1 MSAHVQWGTHP
12 LRSQT
17 ACCHNDIPQRSQF
30 TLHQDREGHSHTLE
44 GDIPRIGHQKVSTV
58 NCPIAKKKKMKNQI
72 DQFKFTI
79 LVMFGHSLHLIGQ
92 LGFSFFH
99 NGDKQPEINCVS
111 VFINYTLKSW
121 VISFISPLDPP
132 TEEEENTQVELD
144 VNWDGMMRESSNV
157 FMTSVPGNYIH
168 YQVL

>member
-1 MSAHVQWGTHP
+1 
-12 LRSQT
+12 
-17 ACCHNDIPQRSQF
+17 
-30 TLHQDREGHSHTLE
+30 
-44 GDIPRIGHQKVSTV
+44 
-58 NCPIAKKKKMKNQI
+58 
-72 DQFKFTI
+72 
-79 LVMFGHSLHLIGQ
+79 MFVHSLHLIGQ